1 MFSLIRHNP
10 YREMANFEREADRLF
25 NRFLG
30 RMPRWWDEESQATV
44 FEPSFN
50 VFEDGDNVVVEAEV
64 PGLKKDDL
72 KLQLSDD
79 RLTLRGEVRQESEKK
94 ERNYHLKE
102 MRYGSFERSVRLPYD
117 VVADKAQAE
126 LKDGVLRVTLPK
138 SDQAKQKVRQIQVKA
153 A

>member
-1 MFSLIRHNP
+1 MFSLIRRNP
-10 YREMANFEREADRLF
+10 YRGLDSFEREADRLF
-25 NRFLG
+25 SRFLG
-30 RMPRWWDEESQATV
+30 RRPRWWDEEGEVTV
-44 FEPSFN
+44 FEPSLN

-64 PGLKKDDL
+64 PGLKQDEL
-72 KLQLSDD
+72 ELQLSDD

-138 SDQAKQKVRQIQVKA
+138 SEHAKRKVRQIQVKA